1 MSEAI
6 FYANLTR
13 SPRHISGAGTKFG
26 KMKFQFLLIGLTVR
40 EIHLITG
47 FKLRNTGD
55 ISEKVSMAI
64 VPDLSMS
71 GGQGPH
77 DYEQI
82 HDELRK
88 LPLRSYIKSL

>member
-1 MSEAI
+1 MSEVI
-6 FYANLTR
+6 LYANLTR
-13 SPRHISGAGTKFG
+13 IPRHISGAETKFG
-26 KMKFQFLLIGLTVR
+26 EMKFQFLLIGLTVR
-40 EIHLITG
+40 EIHLIPG
-47 FKLRNTGD
+47 FKLCV

-71 GGQGPH
+71 GGHGPH

-88 LPLRSYIKSL
+88 LLLRSYIKSL